1 MSVGG
6 GKEDGI
12 SRAQSGASQRHARQR
27 VSGRTRKRVILLS
40 IMLAAVMLVLVVE
53 TIYVTV
59 SVSTLQ
65 DQKRVL
71 SLRLADAQD
80 QIATLSDDLA
90 QLRTELEQ
98 ILDGRFP
105 NLRLFE
111 LNKVIELDH
120 PQMQNIVFTRI
131 KRGDQIFY
139 TYRALVMNDAVVL
152 FKPDFRILLFDRL
165 GVHIGTAQFTDDS
178 ILAIGETDS
187 ICRRN

>member
-1 MSVGG
+1 
-6 GKEDGI
+6 
-12 SRAQSGASQRHARQR
+12 
-27 VSGRTRKRVILLS
+27 
-40 IMLAAVMLVLVVE
+40 MLVLVVE
-53 TIYVTV
+53 TIYVAV

-80 QIATLSDDLA
+80 QVAALTDERNQA
-90 QLRTELEQ
+90 HTELAQ

-111 LNKVIELDH
+111 LNKVIALDH
-120 PQMQNIVFTRI
+120 PQVQNIVFTRI
-131 KRGDQIFY
+131 KRGAQIFY

-165 GVHIGTAQFTDDS
+165 GVHIGTARLTDDS
-178 ILAIGETDS
+178 TLAIGETDTYAGEIEIIRS
-187 ICRRN
+187 SLPQHFMVERSAATVTVGKSP